1 MATPSPDGSED
12 EEAEEVGRER
22 SGNSP
27 ISPEGPRVARNG
39 PTVPIVSDELQEMR
53 TWLENTKAQEE
64 LRALRELRARYD
76 AGDTAAVRAVS
87 QGQGGLSLPPVAPA
101 AALPRPEP
109 PQQFAKRNRAEYNR
123 WERDC
128 EGFFTRSA
136 AHFVREQ
143 QKVDFGVMYISEP
156 LKTLWRAHCLVEE
169 VSSPSWIPTWA
180 GLKAVMLNSL
190 GTPQERRRQAYEQ
203 IKGCRQR
210 AGQSPTELLDY
221 LRPLWESWVP
231 LLHQSFK
238 SLSTRLL

>member
-1 MATPSPDGSED
+1 MDRPRTRSTRYQSGSEDATLSASQHAQPEPSGTREPPVGSPMATLSLDGSED

-22 SGNSP
+22 SSNSP

-109 PQQFAKRNRAEYNR
+109 PHSLQSAIERSIIAGKETVRDSSQDQPHTLCGSNRR
-123 WERDC
+123 
-128 EGFFTRSA
+128 
-136 AHFVREQ
+136 
-143 QKVDFGVMYISEP
+143 
-156 LKTLWRAHCLVEE
+156 
-169 VSSPSWIPTWA
+169 
-180 GLKAVMLNSL
+180 
-190 GTPQERRRQAYEQ
+190 
-203 IKGCRQR
+203 
-210 AGQSPTELLDY
+210 
-221 LRPLWESWVP
+221 
-231 LLHQSFK
+231 
-238 SLSTRLL
+238 